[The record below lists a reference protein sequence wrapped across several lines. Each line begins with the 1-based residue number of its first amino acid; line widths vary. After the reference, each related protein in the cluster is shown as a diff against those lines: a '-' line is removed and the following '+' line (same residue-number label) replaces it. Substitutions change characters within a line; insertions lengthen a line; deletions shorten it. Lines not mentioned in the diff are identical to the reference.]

1 MRIMREEVVRFAV
14 QVRKIAA
21 TTSRHQD
28 FLPNLVGTLEHDH
41 IAAAPG
47 GRYRTH
53 EAGRASTN
61 YQDISHAARI
71 AGSNGFLR

>member
-1 MRIMREEVVRFAV
+1 MRIMREEVLRFAV
-14 QVRKIAA
+14 QVRKIAS

-41 IAAAPG
+41 VAAAPG
-47 GRYRTH
+47 GRDCAHETCRTS
-53 EAGRASTN
+53 AN
-61 YQDISHAARI
+61 YQDIGHVGRI